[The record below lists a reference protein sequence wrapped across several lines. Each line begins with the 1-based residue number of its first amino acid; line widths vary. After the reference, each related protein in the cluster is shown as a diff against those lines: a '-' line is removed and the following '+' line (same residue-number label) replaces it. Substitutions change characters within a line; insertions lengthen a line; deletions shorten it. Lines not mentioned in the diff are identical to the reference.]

1 MKLPPRWIPDASLSL
16 CKRCLT
22 VDFFFSSLFFKLLH
36 SLFSLSY
43 STLFVLTSFSLH
55 YEYYETAERTIPRA
69 RTSSRSIVFIPFLR
83 CLVPRGWLEQRRHS
97 WELIE
102 PFHST
107 RRFSVERFQSF
118 QWALVVPA
126 SVFNKKPTSHRRRS
140 IPSRDGFL
148 ERDRV
153 SRAKS
158 TDHGTTLTSTTRFS
172 DCIHEQFKYSRY
184 QNTPLR
190 RL

>member
-22 VDFFFSSLFFKLLH
+22 VDFFFSSLFLNF
-36 SLFSLSY
+36 STRFFSLSY
-43 STLFVLTSFSLH
+43 SSLFVLTSFSFH

-148 ERDRV
+148 ERGRV

-172 DCIHEQFKYSRY
+172 CCIHEQFKYSRY